1 MKRKTLEEKLI
12 KSYNRLEILLIVVIE
27 ICIIL
32 LSISSQYETT
42 YNVFLD
48 FTSKDTILC
57 CVKIILFS
65 IIFIFPLYFLFE
77 YLKAKAKN

>member
-27 ICIIL
+27 MCIIL
-32 LSISSQYETT
+32 LSISNQYETT
-42 YNVFLD
+42 YNVFFD

>member
-12 KSYNRLEILLIVVIE
+12 KSYNKLEILLIIVIE
-27 ICIIL
+27 ISIII
-32 LSISSQYETT
+32 LSISSSYETT
-42 YNVFLD
+42 HGVFYDFKSLD
-48 FTSKDTILC
+48 AILC
-57 CVKIILFS
+57 CVKIIVFS